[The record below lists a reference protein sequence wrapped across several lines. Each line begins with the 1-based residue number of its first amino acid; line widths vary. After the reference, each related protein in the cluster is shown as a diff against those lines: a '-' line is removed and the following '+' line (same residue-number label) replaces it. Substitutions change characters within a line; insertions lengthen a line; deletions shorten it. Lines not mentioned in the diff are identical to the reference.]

1 MKYVIFNW
9 GRGWVIFDVQKD
21 LFWMDDQLRVR

>member
-1 MKYVIFNW
+1 MKYFMFNCA
-9 GRGWVIFDVQKD
+9 GVIFDVQED